1 VTASASNLTFA
12 RLHGDL
18 IANMSDEERSWLQR
32 WELELVGEPGAI
44 SMGEHIIA
52 VARKGT

>member
-1 VTASASNLTFA
+1 
-12 RLHGDL
+12 
-18 IANMSDEERSWLQR
+18 LQR

-52 VARKGT
+52 VARKQTEP